1 MEPGAILHGLAELI
15 FPPRCVNCRRLGSH
29 FCRRCRDQ
37 ATLIGDDICVRC
49 GNPTTR
55 RCTCHECQQAPSDPL
70 RGMRGVVFYGGPMAF
85 AIQGFKY
92 QGHKALSRPLAAF
105 LTSYLQTHAL
115 SFDTLVP
122 VPLHPDRL
130 AFRGY
135 NQSELLA
142 QEVARA
148 SRLPVR
154 TDLIYRARHTQPQ
167 ATLNRRQRLENV
179 RDAFLPVQPGLL
191 HGERVLLIDDVCTT
205 GSTLKACAQA
215 LHEAGAG
222 EIWALAVARA
232 RPKTPPE
239 PWQRGLSPAEV
250 FAGWDEGRRPGG
262 GEGQ

>member
-1 MEPGAILHGLAELI
+1 
-15 FPPRCVNCRRLGSH
+15 
-29 FCRRCRDQ
+29 
-37 ATLIGDDICVRC
+37 
-49 GNPTTR
+49 
-55 RCTCHECQQAPSDPL
+55 
-70 RGMRGVVFYGGPMAF
+70 MRGVVFYGGPIAF

-92 QGHKALSRPLAAF
+92 QGRTALSRPLGAF
-105 LTSYLQTHAL
+105 LAGYLRSHAL
-115 SFDTLVP
+115 RFDLLVP

-130 AFRGY
+130 ALRGY

-142 QEVARA
+142 LDVAKV

-167 ATLNRRQRLENV
+167 ATLNRKQRLENV
-179 RDAFLPVQPGLL
+179 RDAFLPGQAGLL
-191 HGERVLLIDDVCTT
+191 QGERVLLIDDVCTT

-215 LHEAGAG
+215 LHQAGAG
-222 EIWALAVARA
+222 DIWALAVARA

-262 GEGQ
+262 GEGP